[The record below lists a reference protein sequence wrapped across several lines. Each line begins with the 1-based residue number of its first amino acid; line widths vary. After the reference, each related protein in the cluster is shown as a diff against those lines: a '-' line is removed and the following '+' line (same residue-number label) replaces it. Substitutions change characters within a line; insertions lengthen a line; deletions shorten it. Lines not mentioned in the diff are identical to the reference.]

1 MNVLCDMSMFWLAS
15 VDVNLEMVRVNLCV
29 AYLMT
34 VARFL
39 TDAFKLPEDANGSK
53 VKAKMARMSSW
64 SPPGGSAQ
72 QNVARPAV
80 TVSGRFKKPEIVLF
94 AEPDSAHSR
103 VLVLKVIYHL
113 WLLSRCAGYGSCR
126 HLSILPCQW
135 HIPPWWSML
144 SGPCQCPSFSAWV
157 FLHGASRP
165 SSFRQLLW
173 YFLFPLFFSH
183 AQTIRPSVSFS

>member
-29 AYLMT
+29 AYLIT

-113 WLLSRCAGYGSCR
+113 
-126 HLSILPCQW
+126 
-135 HIPPWWSML
+135 
-144 SGPCQCPSFSAWV
+144 
-157 FLHGASRP
+157 
-165 SSFRQLLW
+165 
-173 YFLFPLFFSH
+173 
-183 AQTIRPSVSFS
+183 

>member
-1 MNVLCDMSMFWLAS
+1 MTFHVVTAS

-39 TDAFKLPEDANGSK
+39 TDALRLPEDVNGSK
-53 VKAKMARMSSW
+53 VKAKAARPSPR

-72 QNVARPAV
+72 QNAARPAL

-103 VLVLKVIYHL
+103 VLVLKVISHISPAPSSVL
-113 WLLSRCAGYGSCR
+113 WEEGGSGSCTLLS
-126 HLSILPCQW
+126 HLCD
-135 HIPPWWSML
+135 M
-144 SGPCQCPSFSAWV
+144 SFSHLTV
-157 FLHGASRP
+157 
-165 SSFRQLLW
+165 
-173 YFLFPLFFSH
+173 
-183 AQTIRPSVSFS
+183 VSLCKVAVLQ

>member
-1 MNVLCDMSMFWLAS
+1 MTFHVVIAS

-39 TDAFKLPEDANGSK
+39 TDALRLPEDVNGSK
-53 VKAKMARMSSW
+53 VKAKVARPSPR

-72 QNVARPAV
+72 QNATRPAL

-103 VLVLKVIYHL
+103 VLVLKVII
-113 WLLSRCAGYGSCR
+113 C
-126 HLSILPCQW
+126 
-135 HIPPWWSML
+135 
-144 SGPCQCPSFSAWV
+144 
-157 FLHGASRP
+157 
-165 SSFRQLLW
+165 W
-173 YFLFPLFFSH
+173 YVNCVCDADH
-183 AQTIRPSVSFS
+183 Q